1 MIELKKFISTVM
13 AVLIFSLFFRSQKV
27 SSCRIQAKMRYVV
40 TKRSDFY
47 KIMSRFPS
55 STNTG
60 PIKASSLLYYYVNKV
75 EIAIC

>member
-1 MIELKKFISTVM
+1 
-13 AVLIFSLFFRSQKV
+13 
-27 SSCRIQAKMRYVV
+27 MRYVV